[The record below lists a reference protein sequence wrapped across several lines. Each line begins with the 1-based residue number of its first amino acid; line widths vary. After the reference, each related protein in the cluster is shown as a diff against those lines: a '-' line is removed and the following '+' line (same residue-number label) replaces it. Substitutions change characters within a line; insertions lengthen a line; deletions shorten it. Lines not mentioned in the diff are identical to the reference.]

1 MPTTKKI
8 PDGRPYRVRFFGSPF
23 PGKMDD
29 AYYATA
35 KEACDSALGSA
46 FDGCQRI
53 VVNNLARKTLLLETR
68 GTRFVRTTCT
78 DVSDPDYK
86 AVQQAITM
94 LAPE

>member
-1 MPTTKKI
+1 MPINIKI

-46 FDGCQRI
+46 FDGCQRV
-53 VVNNLARKTLLLETR
+53 VVNNLSRKTLLLETR

-78 DVSDPDYK
+78 DASDTDYE
-86 AVQQAITM
+86 AVQQAIKM
-94 LAPE
+94 LDPE